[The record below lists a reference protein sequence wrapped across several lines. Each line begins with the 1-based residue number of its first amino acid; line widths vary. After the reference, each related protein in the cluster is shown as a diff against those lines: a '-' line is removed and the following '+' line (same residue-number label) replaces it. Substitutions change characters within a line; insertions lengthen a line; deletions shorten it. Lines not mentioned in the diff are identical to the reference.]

1 MASKLTGRTRT
12 YTCSGPITISTG
24 VLGPVVN
31 GFNFSVTMSGSFGTM
46 QNLLGDLAPSVFSW
60 GVTVL
65 GEDPGLAFVRNV
77 NCGAIGGYGSTSG
90 SIHVLLTGGPH
101 SYTFSCDTEEISSYT
116 MVGARYWA
124 WVIQDRPKV
133 GGTVSG
139 SITFSGITQ
148 SFSNTIGAAYTG
160 PIYAQGGHNM
170 DISVAVDPGTQCLTS
185 SSASIGATFMGQAF
199 TIPWTHTYLL
209 GGSATSTVDLTS
221 GNSVVVSGGGSYRG
235 GVQVEA
241 IRQVTKTGTIS
252 GAINAFDVAYPTS
265 IITEWRDPLNS
276 SFPYTPFSFGDTI
289 TQDNYS
295 VTVYGYDYRDGGFKT
310 PTYLPWP
317 TSVNGGDGL
326 LCRMRPSSL
335 STNGENTP
343 YGWDT
348 ALNARLTPFNACTI
362 WQDASV
368 IMDPC
373 TSATGWTANVSI
385 SGGFINVNSASLS
398 GIASKN
404 YLGYLTE
411 GYRYLEFDIQPG
423 LSTAY
428 SSSTAYV
435 VGNTVSYSGTD
446 YVCIL
451 AVGTAY
457 NNATTYNVGDLVISA
472 GVHYKCILGT
482 VGNPPPNATYWAVE
496 NTDPTN
502 PTYWALSLKSLVL
515 TLNNWQYKKTMG
527 QAGTLTTVRFD
538 LMAPYSNAVTGTSI
552 GFATSVSDS
561 KYRITGGTAL
571 APGWGIDSI
580 GNLILTF
587 PSGTG
592 TYSIQSIR
600 LKRDANTKLTFI
612 QSDNQNVITNG
623 GTQGFKFALSDTDGK
638 RSFNIND
645 IPYPASSTPGTQ
657 ISAGSGTFSS
667 QANLING
674 WHVTPNVSGA
684 DLAAWYFDWSLSNLC
699 GAGAIY
705 TGSAPSTYWFN
716 KSLTVNPT
724 QLQVQARAAYVLFT
738 PLCGDLTNAGSF
750 GSPFMYYTYE
760 FLRQRTTGVAID
772 KTQTPISGQTVS
784 ESEILT
790 GASSGSG
797 STDSAGR
804 FITGSNY
811 AKTVPMQKDILSG
824 VTSGT
829 GIIPFNAQNRD
840 TLRISFNSVLS
851 SAETY
856 PFIMETI
863 LGQLHLAAILSGDVI
878 YQRSD
883 QTTPLSGWST
893 AQTVTSFG
901 DVRYAR
907 MDLDPEL
914 SRIHLLVTR
923 FTAGVY
929 NVYWFYSD
937 SDGADF
943 TNGGLL
949 AGSALGASVCCLN
962 ISATLFTWFV
972 YNSGTSG
979 PGTQQGKFSQ
989 GSGQSFGSVFTFK
1002 DSTNTAI
1009 AVADQGWSNVEE
1021 AKDFANRLVWC
1032 PILSGQTA
1040 PTVLVSSDNGLTWG
1054 PP

>member
-1 MASKLTGRTRT
+1 
-12 YTCSGPITISTG
+12 
-24 VLGPVVN
+24 
-31 GFNFSVTMSGSFGTM
+31 M
-46 QNLLGDLAPSVFSW
+46 QNLLGGLDPSVFSW

-90 SIHVLLTGGPH
+90 SIHVLLAGGPH

-221 GNSVVVSGGGSYRG
+221 GNSVVVSGGGSYRN

-241 IRQVTKTGTIS
+241 IRQVTKTGTIT

-295 VTVYGYDYRDGGFKT
+295 ATVYGYDYRDGGFKT

-317 TSVNGGDGL
+317 TPVNGGDGL
-326 LCRMRPSSL
+326 LCRMQPSSL

-368 IMDPC
+368 VMDPC
-373 TSATGWTANVSI
+373 TSTTGWSANVSL

-398 GIASKN
+398 GIALKN

-472 GVHYKCILGT
+472 GVHYECILGT

-705 TGSAPSTYWFN
+705 TGTPPTTYWFD
-716 KSLTVNPT
+716 KAITTNPT
-724 QLQVQARAAYVLFT
+724 QLQVQARAAFVLFT
-738 PLCGDLTNAGSF
+738 PQCGDLTNGGSF
-750 GSPFMYYTYE
+750 GSPFAYYTWE

-772 KTQTPISGQTVS
+772 TAQLPISGHTVTESQT
-784 ESEILT
+784 IT
-790 GASSGSG
+790 GAASGSG
-797 STDSAGR
+797 VTDAAGR
-804 FITGSNY
+804 FITGNDY
-811 AKTVPMQKDILSG
+811 AETAQFQKDVLSG
-824 VTSGT
+824 VASGSGT
-829 GIIPFNAQNRD
+829 ITFNAQNRD
-840 TLRISFNSVLS
+840 ILRIAFLGKPSGTSYAWQMLDNDARLHESVVQNSDAWYRRSDFPVPYPDWNFYTQVT
-851 SAETY
+851 TY
-856 PFIMETI
+856 
-863 LGQLHLAAILSGDVI
+863 GDVTGA
-878 YQRSD
+878 RMALSTVD
-883 QTTPLSGWST
+883 QT
-893 AQTVTSFG
+893 V
-901 DVRYAR
+901 Y
-907 MDLDPEL
+907 
-914 SRIHLLVTR
+914 LLIER

-929 NVYWFYSD
+929 SLYLSKSQDFGQSWTTPTLYMANSRAGTPFMTKDGYFGIYYFVY
-937 SDGADF
+937 
-943 TNGGLL
+943 N
-949 AGSALGASVCCLN
+949 AGSAGV
-962 ISATLFTWFV
+962 
-972 YNSGTSG
+972 GTGWITIGINPTSL
-979 PGTQQGKFSQ
+979 PAAVQM
-989 GSGQSFGSVFTFK
+989 K
-1002 DSTNTAI
+1002 DHTGTAI
-1009 AVADQGWSNVEE
+1009 QIADFGWSNVIKSVNPYE
-1021 AKDFANRLVWC
+1021 
-1032 PILSGQTA
+1032 
-1040 PTVLVSSDNGLTWG
+1040 LTWSPTISG
-1054 PP
+1054 DTTPSLWYTMDHDGSTWTRY